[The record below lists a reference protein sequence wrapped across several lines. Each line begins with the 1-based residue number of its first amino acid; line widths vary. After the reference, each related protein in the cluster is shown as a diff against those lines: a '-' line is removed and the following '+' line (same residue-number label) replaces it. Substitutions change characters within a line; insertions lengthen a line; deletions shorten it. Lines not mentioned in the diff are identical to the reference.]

1 MRVRS
6 ALTIITFAAV
16 TALAGPAFADGDA
29 AKGEKVFNK
38 CKACHAV
45 EAGKN
50 KVGPSLHNLIGRA
63 PGTAE
68 GFKYSD
74 AMIEFGKSHVWDDET
89 LHTYL
94 EKPKDLV
101 PGTKMAFVGLN
112 KLADRDDVIAY
123 LKQFSGQ

>member
-1 MRVRS
+1 MRVKS
-6 ALTIITFAAV
+6 ALSIITFTAAV
-16 TALAGPAFADGDA
+16 ALAGPALAEGDA

-50 KVGPSLHNLIGRA
+50 KVGPSLHDIVGRT
-63 PGTAE
+63 PGTVE
-68 GFKYSD
+68 GFKYSK
-74 AMIEFGKSHVWDDET
+74 AMEEFGASHTWDDAT

-112 KLADRDDVIAY
+112 KEDDRDDVIAY
-123 LKQFSGQ
+123 LKQFSE